1 VYGEVTPAESV
12 DLAGG
17 YPQQQFG
24 YLVWLRPR
32 PAAVSWRLQG
42 H

>member
-1 VYGEVTPAESV
+1 MHGKVTAAEPV

-24 YLVWLRPR
+24 YLVRLRPPTGGGLVAR
-32 PAAVSWRLQG
+32 PFP
-42 H
+42 